1 MNQKIIYKNFLI
13 TSLCLFALGSCM
25 NPIQQGNI
33 LTITTSS
40 GVSQGTLNKNVVTWE
55 DIPYAVPPE
64 GDLRWKAPRALI
76 SPESNIQPQDG
87 NGCLQ
92 EASIYAGIQGEGI
105 VGQEDCLYLDIKAPV
120 NNLNKSLPVMFWIH
134 GGGNTSGVKDYYDFS
149 ELIREHEVLVVTI
162 NYRLGPM
169 GWFTHPAI
177 QGLQNGI
184 DKTSN
189 FGTLDIM
196 EALKWVRTNIQNFGG
211 DPNNITIFGE
221 SAGGNNV
228 LSLLASPMG
237 NGLFHKAI
245 SQSGY
250 TTSFTKEEA
259 IGVNQKGTIVNRLGS
274 DLVLSSYDLS
284 GYGSIKN
291 LFNND
296 PNQYAEEYQ
305 RYLRS
310 IDGKAFLEIYE
321 KLSQDT
327 YDRLPLLTRDGI
339 VTHIDGVSAGLA
351 ASAEKNNIPV
361 IAGSNKDE
369 LSLWLGSNRYF
380 VNASY
385 PLTKLVP
392 IPKIEFKREDLYK
405 LWVNTRSLGWK
416 LRGVDE
422 PLMELEKAGYDSL
435 YAYRFDWDDQSSSYF
450 ADFPNLIGAAHGF
463 EISFITGDFKFGPI
477 GRFVYPEGEL
487 RDQMQETMMQAW
499 TSFAKTG
506 IPNTGK
512 SQEWKKFN
520 SVDRS
525 FMKLDSDEYLS
536 TDKEILSLEFITE
549 NVRLSSVGT
558 LLEKCLLIQ
567 ETFFNIGDY
576 LEDEFNK
583 WNQGACKQ
591 FDMDLERKKIESDL
605 IEEYGSATIY

>member
-55 DIPYAVPPE
+55 DIPYAIPPE

-120 NNLNKSLPVMFWIH
+120 NILNQSLPVMFWIH

-196 EALKWVRTNIQNFGG
+196 EALKWVQTNIQNFGG
-211 DPNNITIFGE
+211 DPKNITIFGE

-250 TTSFTKEEA
+250 TTSFTQEEA
-259 IGVNQKGTIVNRLGS
+259 IGINQKGITVNRLGS
-274 DLVLSSYDLS
+274 DPVLSSYDLS